1 MQYIGKLNPK
11 MLGKYSNICLTDEV
25 VLTNERLYEHIL
37 LKHKNDY
44 EMLYPYLKDI
54 VENPDVVIEDNK
66 KENTL
71 ILLKDISNIQK
82 REISNKNSSCKR
94 PNTS

>member
-11 MLGKYSNICLTDEV
+11 MLGRYSKICLTDEV

-54 VENPDVVIEDNK
+54 VENPDIVIEDNK

-71 ILLKDISNIQK
+71 ILLKNIFNIQK
-82 REISNKNSSCKR
+82 R
-94 PNTS
+94 